1 MDPIRMMLTI
11 PVQIMMDSPTRAL
24 CCCGISQ
31 A

>member
-1 MDPIRMMLTI
+1 MAAI
-11 PVQIMMDSPTRAL
+11 PVQIMIDPPTRAL